1 MAELV
6 RVHLLCLLRAA
17 DLGLDAGSPR
27 NLTRSIILDGHN

>member
-17 DLGLDAGSPR
+17 DLGLDPANPR
-27 NLTRSIILDGHN
+27 NLTRAVILA